1 MPSILALFKL
11 IAISNFADLRRIVA
25 RLCDGRHDCPE
36 AMLRP
41 KRAAGEMTKLQ
52 YRDFGIDRQG
62 ITLVL
67 AVTVLALVLTATALW
82 IGLR

>member
-1 MPSILALFKL
+1 MWALSSL
-11 IAISNFADLRRIVA
+11 SLGYV
-25 RLCDGRHDCPE
+25 P
-36 AMLRP
+36 P

-67 AVTVLALVLTATALW
+67 ALTVLALLRNAAALW